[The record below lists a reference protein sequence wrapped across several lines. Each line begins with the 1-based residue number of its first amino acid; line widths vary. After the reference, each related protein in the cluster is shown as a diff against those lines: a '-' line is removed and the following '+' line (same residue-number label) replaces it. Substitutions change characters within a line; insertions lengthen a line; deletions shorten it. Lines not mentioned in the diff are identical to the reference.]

1 MIVDLSAYPSRIFI
15 RFTARNQLLA
25 DAIGE
30 AVIACVQRGGGQTY
44 IQTALPGEALPSLS
58 RPSGPGAD
66 RLNLGMTIHG
76 STGQAPLPQGAA
88 PSPREAEPEG
98 LAIDESLFAD
108 ITQTLFQVSC
118 SPRLYQDCGSPEAAR
133 GVEQEVA
140 TAIIAAYRQIKQN
153 QTSPLVQS
161 LNQRL

>member
-1 MIVDLSAYPSRIFI
+1 MLDPTVYPSRTFI

-25 DAIGE
+25 DLTGE
-30 AVIACVQRGGGQTY
+30 TVTATVQRAGGAAYVQ
-44 IQTALPGEALPSLS
+44 IALPGKALPCPSH
-58 RPSGPGAD
+58 PSGAGAPP
-66 RLNLGMTIHG
+66 LTLGMTIHG
-76 STGQAPLPQGAA
+76 STDQASLPQGAA

-133 GVEQEVA
+133 GVEREVA
-140 TAIIAAYRQIKQN
+140 TAIIAVYRQIKQN